1 MRMLKTATGVAVAA
15 LLLSACGG
23 GADDEPDTIDAEESA
38 DSGGDGDAVA
48 EDDDPVEINWV
59 SFQPASHPE
68 PGRVE
73 EYFFDPASEASGG
86 SLTFE
91 WRGGPDTMSP
101 DDMGLNVQNGTVDAA
116 MIFVG
121 AYEGVVPG
129 VGGWNLTQLS
139 PQEERENGA
148 VDFIDGLHE
157 ENGIKY
163 LGRVQPQE
171 ENFFFTWLRD
181 AKLESEGDFSDA
193 LIGTAAG
200 ARAAV
205 AGWGATPENVPVP
218 DNYTALERGVVEGV
232 AGQPLE
238 GAVANGWHELVD
250 YVIDHPYYQ
259 STVVLIMNLET
270 WESLSENQQRALEEA
285 MIEGEQQVMDI
296 RTEALAEAR
305 AAVEEAGVE
314 FYELEPDVRDWYLET
329 AFDSAWE
336 LQTEN
341 HPDVSAELRE
351 LISE

>member
-1 MRMLKTATGVAVAA
+1 MAAIA
-15 LLLSACGG
+15 LLLAACGEDADQEPDAPDAEAPDADAPTEEPEADG
-23 GADDEPDTIDAEESA
+23 GEAAAADDEP
-38 DSGGDGDAVA
+38 VQ
-48 EDDDPVEINWV
+48 INWV

-73 EYFFDPASEASGG
+73 TNFFDPATEASGG

-101 DDMGLNVQNGTVDAA
+101 SDMGLNVQSGTVDAA

-129 VGGWNLTQLS
+129 VGGWNLTQIS

-148 VDFIDGLHE
+148 VEFIDGLHQ
-157 ENGIKY
+157 ENGLKY
-163 LGRVQPQE
+163 LARVQPQE
-171 ENFFFTWLRD
+171 ENFFYTWLRD
-181 AKLESEGDFSDA
+181 NKLETQEDFRNA

-205 AGWGATPENVPVP
+205 GGWGATAENVPVP

-259 STVVLIMNLET
+259 STVVLIMNLDT
-270 WESLSENQQRALEEA
+270 WESLSENQQQALEQA
-285 MIEGEQQVMDI
+285 VTAAEQEVMDL
-296 RTEALAEAR
+296 RVEALAEAR
-305 AAVEEAGVE
+305 ETIEAAGVE
-314 FYELEPDVRDWYLET
+314 FYELEDEVRDWYLQT

-336 LQTEN
+336 LQEEN
-341 HPDVSAELRE
+341 HPEVSTELRG